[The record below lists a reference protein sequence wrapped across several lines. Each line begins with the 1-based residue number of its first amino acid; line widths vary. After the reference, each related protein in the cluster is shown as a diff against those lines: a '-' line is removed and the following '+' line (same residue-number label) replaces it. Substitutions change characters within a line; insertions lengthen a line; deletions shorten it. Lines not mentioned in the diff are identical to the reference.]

1 MRKLPNE
8 VIRKVYSDYFIEYM
22 SMKAQLERYT
32 RTEEL
37 QMKGGK

>member
-22 SMKAQLERYT
+22 SRKAQLERYT